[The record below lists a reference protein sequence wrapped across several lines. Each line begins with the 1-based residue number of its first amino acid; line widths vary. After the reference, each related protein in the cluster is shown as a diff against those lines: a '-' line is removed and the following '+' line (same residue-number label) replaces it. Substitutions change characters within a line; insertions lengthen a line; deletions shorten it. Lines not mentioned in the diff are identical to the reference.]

1 MSSFFFLV
9 FLVWNRVKPISPSSR
24 ASKTKEIRTKE
35 MTAGMG
41 RGRPFLNEE
50 EEEATNTTTTTAA
63 LPRDVLVVRVFAR
76 KWILFVLFFY
86 TLKLASLACESLSP
100 WAKKFDSCARVF
112 IDQTSHSCARFLW
125 YKSRPIKHIFLF
137 LSLSLPLF
145 LGWNIKNRNE
155 CARRLLSW
163 RK

>member
-1 MSSFFFLV
+1 MLSQNYSLSLSSCRAHMSWMCAFIFLSCL
-9 FLVWNRVKPISPSSR
+9 FGVKPSQTDLASSR

-76 KWILFVLFFY
+76 K
-86 TLKLASLACESLSP
+86 
-100 WAKKFDSCARVF
+100 
-112 IDQTSHSCARFLW
+112 
-125 YKSRPIKHIFLF
+125 
-137 LSLSLPLF
+137 
-145 LGWNIKNRNE
+145 
-155 CARRLLSW
+155 
-163 RK
+163 